1 MMTTIASGIRSAM
14 SVPYEAAKSVFS
26 RLRRLLPFSD
36 AKEGPLSTLARSGA
50 AMLEAFSSGIAG
62 ASKLPSQAL
71 KQAFGFAKSAML
83 PTAVAGTLALT
94 PSIAGAM
101 PEPVMPMVAAQRAA
115 VSSTDSR
122 QTEQSRLL
130 SVTRG
135 ALGNGPAREASTQ
148 SQDLRPILEAVLA
161 KLDGIAERPI
171 DVTVTTNLDGRKIAQ
186 AVYKDMRER
195 KVRNYDSA

>member
-1 MMTTIASGIRSAM
+1 ML
-14 SVPYEAAKSVFS
+14 S

-36 AKEGPLSTLARSGA
+36 AKEGPLSTLTRSGA

-71 KQAFGFAKSAML
+71 KQAFGFAKSAAL
-83 PTAVAGTLALT
+83 PTAIAGTLALT
-94 PSIAGAM
+94 PAIAGAM
-101 PEPVMPMVAAQRAA
+101 PEPVTPVVAAQRAA
-115 VSSTDSR
+115 ASATDSK

-135 ALGNGPAREASTQ
+135 ALGSGQAREASAQ
-148 SQDLRPILEAVLA
+148 SPDLRPILEAVLA

>member
-1 MMTTIASGIRSAM
+1 MGISR
-14 SVPYEAAKSVFS
+14 AA
-26 RLRRLLPFSD
+26 RLPSD
-36 AKEGPLSTLARSGA
+36 ALH
-50 AMLEAFSSGIAG
+50 
-62 ASKLPSQAL
+62 QAL
-71 KQAFGFAKSAML
+71 GFAKSALL

-101 PEPVMPMVAAQRAA
+101 PEPVMPMVAAQRASVTA
-115 VSSTDSR
+115 TDSR

-130 SVTRG
+130 LVTRG
-135 ALGNGPAREASTQ
+135 AIGNGPGREASTQ